1 MYPILILLIVLFI
14 YGIAYVFY
22 GRKILEQRV
31 TKADPNRPTPAL
43 TKFDGVDYV
52 PANKYVLYGHHFAS
66 IAGAGPITGPAFAL
80 NWGWGLPLIWVLFGN
95 VFIGA
100 VHDYLAIMSSIRH
113 GGLSVMSISE
123 STMGKKARYVFLAYT
138 WFALILVLAAFLSVA
153 SSTFINVPSAATVAV
168 LYMPLALLFGIMVY
182 RLGVNV
188 KVATAIALV
197 LEVVLVYASY
207 YTQLVM
213 PGDAPVPYQT
223 WVVMLAVYSFIAAS
237 LPVWFLLQPRDYLN
251 AYLLWG
257 FVALAVLAPLAIPL
271 IGLTGPLITSFVA
284 SGATIGAIGEAA
296 KADIAWFWPTVPLTI
311 ACGALSGFH
320 SVVGSGTTSKQLANE
335 LDALLVGYGGMLTEG
350 AVSSLAVILPA
361 AIVWDFSAFA
371 SNAGLSTSTLLNAGL
386 NVTATPTVLKLSGV
400 SRFYTSYGLVQAL
413 MWSRLL
419 GVESFPALYKGFSTF
434 AAWALAAFVLTTLDT
449 ANRLARFAWVEMFD
463 WVKARSPGIH
473 KVIANRWVASLIP
486 ILIGAVMALPQV
498 TDPLTGKPIYAYQ
511 LIWPAFSGTN
521 QLLAAIALLTEAL
534 WVYAVL
540 KVRGKISLLIMVP
553 AVFLWVTVTSA
564 LFIWLFLVVPTLPTL
579 YIATT
584 GLIVVASLV
593 LDIALVLLFVKSLRH
608 AARA

>member
-1 MYPILILLIVLFI
+1 
-14 YGIAYVFY
+14 
-22 GRKILEQRV
+22 
-31 TKADPNRPTPAL
+31 
-43 TKFDGVDYV
+43 
-52 PANKYVLYGHHFAS
+52 
-66 IAGAGPITGPAFAL
+66 
-80 NWGWGLPLIWVLFGN
+80 LFGN

-100 VHDYLAIMSSIRH
+100 VHDYLAIMSSVRH

-168 LYMPLALLFGIMVY
+168 FYMPLALLFGIMVY

-197 LEVVLVYASY
+197 LEVVLIYASY

-223 WVVMLAVYSFIAAS
+223 WVVVLAVYSFIAAS

-257 FVALAVLAPLAIPL
+257 FVALAILAPLAIPL

-296 KADIAWFWPTVPLTI
+296 RADIAWFWPTVPLMI

-371 SNAGLSTSTLLNAGL
+371 SNAGISTSTLLNAGL
-386 NVTATPTVLKLSGV
+386 NVTATPTVLKLTGV

-564 LFIWLFLVVPTLPTL
+564 LIIWLFLVVPTLPTL

-584 GLIVVASLV
+584 GLIVAASLV